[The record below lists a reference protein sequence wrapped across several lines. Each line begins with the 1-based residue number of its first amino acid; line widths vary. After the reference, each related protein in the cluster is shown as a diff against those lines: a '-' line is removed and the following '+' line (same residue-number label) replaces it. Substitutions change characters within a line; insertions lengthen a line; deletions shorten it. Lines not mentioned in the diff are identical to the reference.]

1 MIPLLLFLLGCAAVY
16 VGTVQAAF
24 SLLMR
29 LPLRLNAE
37 RHGQRG
43 MLGEYLDEPV
53 RLFAPASLL
62 QAVAVLLAVVLSLR
76 LAGDAA
82 VARWVALGGLLL
94 LVPVC
99 TWIIPLLVARRQ
111 PERVIGV
118 LLPSFHAVASV
129 LRPLTG
135 AVIER
140 LCGVRGE
147 RADEPPA
154 NGSAATSGSNGEP
167 RSEADEQDERELL
180 HSVVEFGD
188 TVVREVMTPRPDVV
202 AVQARATLAE
212 LRTLFVERQYS
223 RLPVYEEDLDHV
235 LGFVFVKDLVP
246 LADSAGDERIISRLL
261 RPAHVVPET
270 RRVAALLKEFQRQQI
285 QIAIVH
291 DEYGGTAGLV
301 TLEDLIEE
309 IVGEIRDEYDVEA
322 EPIVDEGGGSFVFS
336 GTVPVDDMA
345 ERLEV
350 AVERQGFETV
360 AGYLLARLGRVP
372 RVGET
377 LAVDQ
382 VAVEILDGEARRVQ
396 RVRIRRLESTR
407 ASQGGT

>member
-1 MIPLLLFLLGCAAVY
+1 MIPLLLFLLACAAVY

-37 RHGQRG
+37 RHRQPG
-43 MLGEYLDEPV
+43 MLGQYLDEPV
-53 RLFAPASLL
+53 RLFLPAGLL
-62 QAVAVLLAVVLSLR
+62 QAVALLLAFLLASR
-76 LAGDAA
+76 LAGDEA
-82 VARWVALGGLLL
+82 VARWLALAVLVL
-94 LVPVC
+94 LVPLC
-99 TWIIPLLVARRQ
+99 TWVIPLLVARRQ
-111 PERVIGV
+111 PERVLGV
-118 LLPSFHAVASV
+118 LLPSFHAAASV

-140 LCGVRGE
+140 LNGAGGE
-147 RADEPPA
+147 RADEQAA
-154 NGSAATSGSNGEP
+154 NGAAAAGGGNGEP

-188 TVVREVMTPRPDVV
+188 TLVREVMTPRPDVV
-202 AVQARATLAE
+202 AVQAGATLAE
-212 LRTLFVERQYS
+212 LRALFVEHQYS
-223 RLPVYEEDLDHV
+223 RLPVYEDDLDHV
-235 LGFVFVKDLVP
+235 VGFVFVKDLVP
-246 LADSAGDERIISRLL
+246 LTDASGDERIVSRLL

-270 RRVAALLKEFQRQQI
+270 RRVAALLKEFQRRQV
-285 QIAIVH
+285 QIALVH

-396 RVRIRRLESTR
+396 RVRIRRLES
-407 ASQGGT
+407 AGAGSQ